1 MKSRKRNKNNE
12 IANSE
17 KNEEEGNHYK
27 QLITGESIKVAPDV
41 MSSMS
46 SRPGDIIQLHKR
58 PRNLDAWENSG
69 DASAR
74 SAANQEAARKEKNKN
89 YFEFFQLNSQEK

>member
-17 KNEEEGNHYK
+17 KHEEEGNHYK

-46 SRPGDIIQLHKR
+46 SRPGDIIQLRKK
-58 PRNLDAWENSG
+58 PRNLDAWLNSG

-74 SAANQEAARKEKNKN
+74 SAANQKGAREREK
-89 YFEFFQLNSQEK
+89 

>member
-74 SAANQEAARKEKNKN
+74 SAANQEAARKREK
-89 YFEFFQLNSQEK
+89 

>member
-1 MKSRKRNKNNE
+1 MP
-12 IANSE
+12 NSE
-17 KNEEEGNHYK
+17 KDEEESNHYK
-27 QLITGESIKVAPDV
+27 QLTTGESIKVAPDV

-46 SRPGDIIQLHKR
+46 SRPGDIIQLRKK

-74 SAANQEAARKEKNKN
+74 SAANQEAAREKEK
-89 YFEFFQLNSQEK
+89 

>member
-1 MKSRKRNKNNE
+1 MKSRKRNKSNE

-46 SRPGDIIQLHKR
+46 SRPGDIIQLRKK

-69 DASAR
+69 GTSAC
-74 SAANQEAARKEKNKN
+74 SAANQEAARKREKKM
-89 YFEFFQLNSQEK
+89 K